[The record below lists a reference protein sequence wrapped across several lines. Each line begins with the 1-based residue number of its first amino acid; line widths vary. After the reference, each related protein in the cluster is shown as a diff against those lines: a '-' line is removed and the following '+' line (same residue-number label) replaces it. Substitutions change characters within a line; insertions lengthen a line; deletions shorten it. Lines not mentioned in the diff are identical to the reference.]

1 MILDKNMFVCLLQSS
16 VLYKQSKPNKYMEW
30 NLFFLLDRKNPTR
43 LFIMS
48 DGSNKYNGEVLAIE
62 QLYLA
67 KIAKCI
73 QLVCNTHNILFNL
86 LICDSGVYLRGFDVG
101 VPKKL

>member
-16 VLYKQSKPNKYMEW
+16 VLYKQSKPNKYMDW

-86 LICDSGVYLRGFDVG
+86 LICDSSIYLRGFDVG
-101 VPKKL
+101 VPKKF